1 MPGRRIRDEAD
12 ARACLSAAGASG
24 LPRSEW
30 ARRHGVDGRSLNA
43 WRLNLERGAIAAPA
57 EPVRLVELVVS
68 GSPAPTSGQYVLR
81 VGEVA
86 IEVDDS
92 FDAGTLHRLLD
103 VVLSC

>member
-1 MPGRRIRDEAD
+1 MPRRRIRDEAD

-24 LPRSEW
+24 LARSEW
-30 ARRHGVDGRSLNA
+30 ARRHGIDGRSLNA
-43 WRLNLERGAIAAPA
+43 WRLNLERVELAEPA
-57 EPVRLVELVVS
+57 EPVRLVELVVPGAS
-68 GSPAPTSGQYVLR
+68 APTGGRYVLW